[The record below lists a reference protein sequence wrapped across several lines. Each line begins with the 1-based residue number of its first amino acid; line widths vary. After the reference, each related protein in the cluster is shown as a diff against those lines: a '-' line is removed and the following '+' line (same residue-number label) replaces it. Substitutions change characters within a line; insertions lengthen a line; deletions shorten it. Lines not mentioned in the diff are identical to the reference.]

1 MRRVSGGMGSLFC
14 RWKPI
19 GLVGAVLMGAGI
31 GMGGAVA
38 VLGSRAQA
46 AEAVPDPN
54 GPAGPPDTKA
64 VEFLGTGW
72 PKALPIPQTN
82 LAPLPDARLARL
94 SLAEAVQL
102 SHQRNPV
109 LRQSYNDLVATE
121 NSLGSAYAA
130 WWPVINA
137 TLNTGWYGEK
147 AAYNYQGALSGGPQT
162 CYPGATYCATTNFTT
177 SYFQSLAQFDINW
190 NIYDP
195 LRTATIWKNKYLVRQ
210 AADTYVIAR
219 RDNTLRTEEAYIN
232 LQSALAKVITS
243 QQLVSNDQL
252 LYRLTQTRVK
262 LGVASK
268 LELAKQLTA
277 LNTDQVNLLNA
288 QQAVQVAQSKLAE
301 LLSVAN
307 AQAIG
312 VAVPL
317 APLGSWDSELQ
328 PTLKAAMDYRKVI
341 EQKLTDVQV
350 NKAQAKIDL
359 AVYRPTIALVNSLY
373 WTYDYN
379 YTGLTPPDVP
389 GANSQ
394 FFNGSSA
401 IQITFTGFDGGA
413 ARMNA
418 ESALAKARAAEASV
432 QGAVDQVRQEVQSY
446 HAQSIWGRKAVIV
459 ASDRVKAAAQALRL
473 QSLRFNAG
481 YGTITDVVQAQQD
494 LTQGVE
500 SYIDVLTNYNTAL
513 VDLARASGLTYQQDP
528 SLTQA
533 VGNPLDRLS
542 LPVGL
547 AKVR

>member
-1 MRRVSGGMGSLFC
+1 MRGHSPATGSFLGLL
-14 RWKPI
+14 KPI
-19 GLVGAVLMGAGI
+19 GLAAALLAGVVSAGPGI
-31 GMGGAVA
+31 K
-38 VLGSRAQA
+38 A
-46 AEAVPDPN
+46 AGAVPDPN
-54 GPAGPPDTKA
+54 GPAGPPPTKA
-64 VEFLGTGW
+64 VEFLGSGW
-72 PKALPIPQTN
+72 PQSKPIPQTN
-82 LAPLPDARLARL
+82 LAPLPDARLAKL

-102 SHQRNPV
+102 SNQRNPV
-109 LRQSYNDLVATE
+109 VRQSYNDLVATE
-121 NSLGSAYAA
+121 NSLGAAYAT

-162 CYPGATYCATTNFTT
+162 CYPGATYCSTTNFTS
-177 SYFQSLAQFDINW
+177 SYFQSLAQYDINW
-190 NIYDP
+190 NMYDP
-195 LRTATIWKNKYLVRQ
+195 LRTATIWKSKYLVRQ
-210 AADTYVIAR
+210 AADAYVIAR

-252 LYRLTQTRVK
+252 LYRLTQTRMK

-268 LELAKQLTA
+268 LELAKQLTV

-288 QQAVQVAQSKLAE
+288 QQAVQVAQAKLAE

-307 AQAIG
+307 ASAIG
-312 VAVPL
+312 VAAPFV
-317 APLGSWDSELQ
+317 PLGSWEAELE

-341 EQKLTDVQV
+341 EQKLTEVQV

-401 IQITFTGFDGGA
+401 LQITFTGFDGGA

-432 QGAVDQVRQEVQSY
+432 QGAVNQVRQEVQSY

-459 ASDRVKAAAQALRL
+459 ASDRVKSATQALRL

-494 LTQGVE
+494 LTQGVQ
-500 SYIDVLTNYNTAL
+500 SYIEVLTNYNTAL
-513 VDLARASGLTYQQDP
+513 VDLARASGLAYRQDAP
-528 SLTQA
+528 LEQA
-533 VGNPLDRLS
+533 VGNPLERLS

-547 AKVR
+547 ARMR

>member
-1 MRRVSGGMGSLFC
+1 MRGHSPPTGSFIGLL
-14 RWKPI
+14 KPI
-19 GLVGAVLMGAGI
+19 GLAAALLAGVVSA
-31 GMGGAVA
+31 GPGVK
-38 VLGSRAQA
+38 A
-46 AEAVPDPN
+46 AGAVPDPN
-54 GPAGPPDTKA
+54 GPAGPPPTKA
-64 VEFLGTGW
+64 VEFLGSGW
-72 PKALPIPQTN
+72 PQSTPIPQTN
-82 LAPLPDARLARL
+82 LAPLPDARLAKL

-102 SHQRNPV
+102 SNQRNPV
-109 LRQSYNDLVATE
+109 VRQSYNDLVATE
-121 NSLGSAYAA
+121 NSLGAAYAA

-162 CYPGATYCATTNFTT
+162 CYPGATYCATTNFTS

-195 LRTATIWKNKYLVRQ
+195 LRTATIWKSKYLVRQ
-210 AADTYVIAR
+210 AADSYVIAR

-252 LYRLTQTRVK
+252 LYRLTQTRMK

-268 LELAKQLTA
+268 LELAKQLTV

-288 QQAVQVAQSKLAE
+288 QQAVQVAQAKLAE

-307 AQAIG
+307 ANAIG
-312 VAVPL
+312 VAAPFV
-317 APLGSWDSELQ
+317 PLGSWEAELE

-341 EQKLTDVQV
+341 EQKLTEVQV

-401 IQITFTGFDGGA
+401 LQITFTGFDGGA

-432 QGAVDQVRQEVQSY
+432 QGAVNQVRQEVQSY

-459 ASDRVKAAAQALRL
+459 ASDRVKSATQALRL

-494 LTQGVE
+494 LTQGVQ
-500 SYIDVLTNYNTAL
+500 SYIEVLTSYNTAL
-513 VDLARASGLTYQQDP
+513 VDLARASGLVYRQDAP
-528 SLTQA
+528 LEQA
-533 VGNPLDRLS
+533 VGNPLERLS

-547 AKVR
+547 ARMR